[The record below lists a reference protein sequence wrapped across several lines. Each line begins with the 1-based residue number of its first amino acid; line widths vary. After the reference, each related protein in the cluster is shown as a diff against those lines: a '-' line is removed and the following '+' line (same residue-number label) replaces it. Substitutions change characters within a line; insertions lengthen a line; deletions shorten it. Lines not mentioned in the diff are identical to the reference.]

1 MIVSLEGAVESVN
14 GGIVVINVSGIGFGV
29 FVDSQTEA
37 KIQPGE
43 KVKLHISTVF
53 TEKGMELYG
62 FLDPQKQELFNTLL
76 KISKIGPK
84 MALRLLSHL
93 KEEDLKIAMIHDDP
107 SILQQVPGIG
117 KKTAER
123 LLFELKRLEEDLT
136 PVVKSVPDISASNST
151 SQAIEALLSLGYDRS
166 EAVSAVKKALQKMG
180 DRATTE
186 DIVKEALKGIL
197 SE

>member
-14 GGIVVINVSGIGFGV
+14 NGIVVINVSGIGFGV
-29 FVDSQTEA
+29 FVDGQTEA
-37 KIQPGE
+37 YIQSGE

-62 FLDPQKQELFNTLL
+62 FLDPHKQKLFNTLL

-93 KEEDLKIAMIHDDP
+93 KEEDLRIAMVHDDP

-123 LLFELKRLEEDLT
+123 LLFELKRFEEDLT
-136 PVVKSVPDISASNST
+136 PVVRSVPDINASNST

-180 DRATTE
+180 DHATTE